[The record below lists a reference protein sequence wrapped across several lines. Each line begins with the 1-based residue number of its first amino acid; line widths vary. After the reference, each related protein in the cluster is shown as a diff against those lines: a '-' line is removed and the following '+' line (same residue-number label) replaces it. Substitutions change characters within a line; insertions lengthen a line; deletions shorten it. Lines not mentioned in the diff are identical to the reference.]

1 MKRISLRSAF
11 AIVAASQA
19 ACIMEASLGVKA
31 TMQLPADS
39 KADCYLELLEGRK
52 DVVLESKKLHPPD
65 NPFQR
70 AFLVSPLPEGYRVR
84 VRCEGFK
91 QVYTSDAC
99 TAGMINRCGEINLGV
114 LTFSKE

>member
-1 MKRISLRSAF
+1 
-11 AIVAASQA
+11 
-19 ACIMEASLGVKA
+19 MEASLGVKA